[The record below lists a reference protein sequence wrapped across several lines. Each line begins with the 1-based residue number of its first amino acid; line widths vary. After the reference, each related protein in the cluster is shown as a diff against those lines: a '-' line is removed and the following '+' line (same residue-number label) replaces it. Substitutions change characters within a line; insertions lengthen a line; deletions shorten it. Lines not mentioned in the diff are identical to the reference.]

1 MVEKL
6 LIEVQDR
13 LGLSFP
19 RERIT
24 RTHKDRIRFTLTP
37 DRIHQGGQR
46 TRPSLPGAKAAAIEL
61 PLLLRKYKV
70 ALLIRRLNS
79 ESVLK

>member
-1 MVEKL
+1 MVKKL
-6 LIEVQDR
+6 LIEVQNR
-13 LGLSFP
+13 FGLSFP

-24 RTHKDRIRFTLTP
+24 RTDQDRIRFTLTP

-46 TRPSLPGAKAAAIEL
+46 PRPGFARAKATAIEL
-61 PLLLRKYKV
+61 ALLLREYEV

-79 ESVLK
+79 ESVLE